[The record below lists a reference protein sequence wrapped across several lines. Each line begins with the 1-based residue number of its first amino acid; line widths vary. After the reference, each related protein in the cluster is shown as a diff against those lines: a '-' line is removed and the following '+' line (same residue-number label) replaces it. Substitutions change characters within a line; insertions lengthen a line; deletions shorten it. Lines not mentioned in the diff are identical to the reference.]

1 MMLRRKTAAE
11 TKAKRCVCL
20 CVWLCVWLS
29 SLDPVGV
36 CILALRVV
44 KCVPLV

>member
-11 TKAKRCVCL
+11 TKAKRCVC
-20 CVWLCVWLS
+20 LCVWLS